1 MKSSSLRRFFLPGI
15 SPASFSRF
23 SPVFLLGILSVT
35 LAAAQSPSD
44 EIAIDESQLFADT
57 ATVTDSA
64 ATARLAPG
72 GAGAAETKS
81 VGISG
86 HLLWVGQGDLSR
98 EYFEEPDVKRSSLS
112 NVAVGDLA
120 LDLRLLRG
128 YKAFADL
135 EWSYNPKRTGASA
148 DSNTSWRIPEM
159 FVDANIQH
167 RLYFRVGK
175 QILQWGRCYFF
186 NPTDLIN
193 IERKS
198 FLRRIGNRE
207 GVYGAKAHMPF
218 GTAWNLYGFLD
229 LQGINRIDSVAG
241 AFRVER
247 LWGATEMSLMIWD
260 KGHRYPVY
268 GADIS
273 TRALKLDINGEVAL
287 HQVYRTHTLTFL
299 NGFPYVK
306 NDEKEWQPKASLSV
320 GHAFRV
326 SGIQD
331 RLNTVLEYF
340 YNGPGNT
347 DRRLGFASLLNAA
360 SASGASSSAALNALA
375 TSGIYETN
383 AYSQHYAAFFAT
395 FSRFLLNDLTLTF
408 NAIGNLN
415 QNSAVLSTGLG
426 YQDLNDFSL
435 SFNVN
440 AFTGPQDSEYALSG
454 QALQMQVLAEVGF

>member
-1 MKSSSLRRFFLPGI
+1 MKSSLPRRTLFLYL
-15 SPASFSRF
+15 A
-23 SPVFLLGILSVT
+23 LALGTMSVT
-35 LAAAQSPSD
+35 LATAQ
-44 EIAIDESQLFADT
+44 EISIDESQLFADT
-57 ATVTDSA
+57 SSVTDSA
-64 ATARLAPG
+64 TTAQLAPG
-72 GAGAAETKS
+72 ASSHAEAKS
-81 VGISG
+81 LGISG

-98 EYFEEPDVKRSSLS
+98 EYFGDPDVKHSSIS

-135 EWSYNPKRTGASA
+135 EWSYSPERTGASA

-193 IERKS
+193 VERKS

-229 LQGINRIDSVAG
+229 MQGIGRIDSVAG

-287 HQVYRTHTLTFL
+287 HQVYRTHSLTFR
-299 NGFPYVK
+299 NGLPYVK
-306 NDEKEWQPKASLSV
+306 NEEKEWQPKASLSL
-320 GHAFRV
+320 GRSFRV

-340 YNGPGNT
+340 YNAPGNSH
-347 DRRLGFASLLNAA
+347 RRLGFASILR
-360 SASGASSSAALNALA
+360 SVSGSGESNSAALNTMA
-375 TSGIYETN
+375 TSGLFEAN
-383 AYSQHYAAFFAT
+383 AYSQHYAACFAT
-395 FSRFLLNDLTLTF
+395 FNRFLLNDLTLTF

-440 AFTGPQDSEYALSG
+440 AFAGPYDTEYAISG